1 MVAEG
6 RGLPSLPRSLLVL
19 GIWVGK
25 GWEGVLKYEIRGG
38 EVGGRTRVR
47 NLEMTW
53 GTKRSH
59 FGYQTSEP

>member
-1 MVAEG
+1 MVAEE
-6 RGLPSLPRSLLVL
+6 RALPALPVSLLGL

-25 GWEGVLKYEIRGG
+25 GWEAVLKYEIRGG

-47 NLEMTW
+47 NWGRTW
-53 GTKRSH
+53 GTKTSH